1 MSNSL
6 LPMVCSMPSFPLLH
20 YPPFQFSLVAQTC
33 LTLCNPMDCSTPG
46 FPVHHQLSALA
57 QTHVHCIVMPSNHLI
72 LCHSLLLLPSIFASI
87 RVFSRESVL
96 HTRWPKYWS
105 FSFSISLSNE
115 HARRAQT
122 NLVCTRSQEKAAVIP
137 QETDPDLPM
146 SVQESP
152 VEAWVSSGLLQGRGY

>member
-6 LPMVCSMPSFPLLH
+6 LPVVCSMPSFPLLH
-20 YPPFQFSLVAQTC
+20 YPPVQFSLVAQTC

-46 FPVHHQLSALA
+46 FPVHHQLPALA

-105 FSFSISLSNE
+105 FSFSISPSNE

-122 NLVCTRSQEKAAVIP
+122 KPCVHQDSGERSS
-137 QETDPDLPM
+137 DPTGD
-146 SVQESP
+146 
-152 VEAWVSSGLLQGRGY
+152 

>member
-6 LPMVCSMPSFPLLH
+6 LPVVCSMPSFPLLH
-20 YPPFQFSLVAQTC
+20 YPPVQFSLVAQTC

-46 FPVHHQLSALA
+46 FPVHHQLPALA

-105 FSFSISLSNE
+105 FSFSISPSNE
-115 HARRAQT
+115 Y
-122 NLVCTRSQEKAAVIP
+122 
-137 QETDPDLPM
+137 
-146 SVQESP
+146 
-152 VEAWVSSGLLQGRGY
+152 SGLISFNIYWFDLLAVQGTLKSLLQHHSSKASILQHSAFFVVQL